1 MSAVAHPS
9 EPTGGAGTWTPRLVL
24 SLTSIVLLLEM
35 LTVGYIMVSVALPQ
49 IETHFQTTQGAWML
63 TSYLLVGAV
72 ATPLLGKLADMYG
85 KRKILLICIGL
96 SAVGSAVTAAAPTY
110 GVMVAGRAL
119 AGALTP
125 CVFIAY
131 SLIRDVFPPRTIALS
146 VSIVTTGLGLF
157 AIPAPFLTGWC
168 LDNFGFRGIFWFFAI
183 ATAVFGLLILLTTD
197 ESTLRLRSRMDF
209 LGAALLGLGIAG
221 VLVAVSF
228 GPTWG
233 WTNGSTLAWLLG
245 GIAFIVGWLVSA
257 RMVREPLLDPNVLRQ
272 RSIVMITVS
281 ASAAYGLSTV
291 YTVLMPMM
299 TMPPRSTGLGYGFGV
314 SAKAYAIF
322 QAPQG
327 GMIVVGGALVGVLV
341 GRNVRP
347 RILMTIG
354 MVLVVA
360 GFLLTSL
367 LHDDKA
373 LLIVFAVITGTGLG
387 FAYAAVPN
395 LLIESVPPQ
404 LQAST
409 SSIANTFQTISSAA
423 MPVVVFAV
431 LNNSYIAPI
440 PRALT
445 HGATLYTDN
454 GFQVAFQIGAVIA
467 AVGAIAAVLLPRKIQ
482 QVKAAAVGGVAGEDE
497 PGAASVVL
505 GH

>member
-9 EPTGGAGTWTPRLVL
+9 EPSGAPDAWTPRLVL
-24 SLTSIVLLLEM
+24 SLASIVLLLEM

-49 IETHFQTTQGAWML
+49 IQTHFQTTQGAWML

-85 KRKILLICIGL
+85 KRKILLICIAL
-96 SAVGSAVTAAAPTY
+96 SAVGSAISAAAPTY

-119 AGALTP
+119 AGTLTP

-131 SLIRDVFPPRTIALS
+131 SLIRDVFPPKTIALS

-168 LDNFGFRGIFWFFAI
+168 LDTFGFRGIFWFFAI
-183 ATAVFGLLILLTTD
+183 ATAAFGLLILLTTD
-197 ESTLRLRSRMDF
+197 ETTLRLRSRMDF

-233 WTNGSTLAWLLG
+233 WADGATLAYLFVG
-245 GIAFIVGWLVSA
+245 VVFMAGWLISA
-257 RMVREPLLDPNVLRQ
+257 KMVREPLLNPNILRQ
-272 RSIVMITVS
+272 RSIVLITVS
-281 ASAAYGLSTV
+281 AAAAYGLSTL

-327 GMIVVGGALVGVLV
+327 GMIVVGGALVGLLV

-347 RILMTIG
+347 RLLMTIG
-354 MVLVVA
+354 MALVVA

-373 LLIVFAVITGTGLG
+373 LLILFAVITGTGLG
-387 FAYAAVPN
+387 IAYAAVPN
-395 LLIESVPPQ
+395 LLIEAVPPQ

-409 SSIANTFQTISSAA
+409 SSFANTFQTISAAA

-445 HGATLYTDN
+445 HGATLYTDK
-454 GFQVAFQIGAVIA
+454 GFQVAFQIGAAIA
-467 AVGAIAAVLLPRKIQ
+467 AVGVVAAVLLPRKIRQ
-482 QVKAAAVGGVAGEDE
+482 LTVGATEVGEGEDE
-497 PGAASVVL
+497 PGEASVAL

>member
-9 EPTGGAGTWTPRLVL
+9 EPSGAPDRWTPRLVL
-24 SLTSIVLLLEM
+24 SLASIVLLLEM
-35 LTVGYIMVSVALPQ
+35 LTVSYIMVSVALPQ
-49 IETHFQTTQGAWML
+49 IEAHFQTTQGAWML

-85 KRKILLICIGL
+85 KRKILLICIAV
-96 SAVGSAVTAAAPTY
+96 SAVGSAITAAAPTY
-110 GVMVAGRAL
+110 GLMVAGRAL
-119 AGALTP
+119 AGTLTP

-131 SLIRDVFPPRTIALS
+131 SLIRDVFPAKTIALS
-146 VSIVTTGLGLF
+146 VSIVTTGLGLV

-168 LDNFGFRGIFWFFAI
+168 LDHFGFRGIFWFFAI
-183 ATAVFGLLILLTTD
+183 ATAVFGLLILFTTD
-197 ESTLRLRSRMDF
+197 ESSLRLRSRMDF

-221 VLVAVSF
+221 VLIAVSF

-233 WTNGSTLAWLLG
+233 WASGSTLVYLFG
-245 GIAFIVGWLVSA
+245 GIAFMIAWLVS
-257 RMVREPLLDPNVLRQ
+257 VRLLPEPLLDPRILRQ
-272 RSIVMITVS
+272 RSIVLITVS
-281 ASAAYGLSTV
+281 ASAAYGLSTL

-327 GMIVVGGALVGVLV
+327 GMIVVGGAIVGILV

-347 RILMTIG
+347 RTLMATG
-354 MVLVVA
+354 MALTVV

-367 LHDDKA
+367 LHDNKA
-373 LLIVFAVITGTGLG
+373 LLICFAVITGTGLG
-387 FAYAAVPN
+387 FAYATVPN
-395 LLIESVPPQ
+395 LLIEAVSPQ
-404 LQAST
+404 LQATT
-409 SSIANTFQTISSAA
+409 SSFANTFQTISSAA

-440 PRALT
+440 PKSLT
-445 HGATLYTDN
+445 GGAILYTN
-454 GFQVAFQIGAVIA
+454 SGFQVAFQIGAVVA
-467 AVGAIAAVLLPRKIQ
+467 AVGAIAALLLPRKIKQ
-482 QVKAAAVGGVAGEDE
+482 LQAEAATVAAGEDE
-497 PGAASVVL
+497 SGATSVVL